1 MIPLTLAP
9 ARAAGAA
16 ALVLALGFAGGWLVN
31 GWRLNSDLAE
41 LRAQHAE
48 QIATQ
53 AKAAVT
59 TMQADAAAIHIAAG
73 QLVTIETTLGPK
85 IDALKKEIRNAK
97 PLPAGCLPD
106 PARVRNLDA
115 AIDAANAAAAGR

>member
-16 ALVLALGFAGGWLVN
+16 VLILVLGFAGGWLVN
-31 GWRLNSDLAE
+31 GWRLGADLAE
-41 LRAQHAE
+41 LRAEHAE

-53 AKAAVT
+53 ATATVT
-59 TMQADAAAIHIAAG
+59 TMQADAAAIHTAAG
-73 QLVTIETTLGPK
+73 QVVAIQNTLGSK
-85 IDALKKEIRNAK
+85 MDALRKEIKNAK
-97 PLPAGCLPD
+97 ALPD
-106 PARVRNLDA
+106 GCAPTDDRVRHLDA